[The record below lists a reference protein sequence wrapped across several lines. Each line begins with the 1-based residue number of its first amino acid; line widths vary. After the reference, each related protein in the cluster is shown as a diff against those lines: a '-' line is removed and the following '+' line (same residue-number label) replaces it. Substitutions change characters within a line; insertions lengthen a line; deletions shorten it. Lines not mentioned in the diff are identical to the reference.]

1 MTSTVSSVRPEERE
15 TYRMKLHQHS
25 SRLRVE
31 FNGETVA
38 DSEKVTVLQESGYPP
53 VFYFPREDVRMDLL
67 RPTEHTTHCP
77 FKGNAAY
84 WTVSVGE
91 RLAENAVWSYET
103 PLDGARSVAGH
114 MAFYPERMDAWYED
128 GQPMPLRPG
137 DAGRSHPNPLVNWLL
152 ESAFAAT
159 TPEELVTQLVEQM
172 LAAGI
177 PLLRLNII
185 LTTLHPQVTGLSY
198 KWARGAGPVEEEPV
212 PHSRLAKREYLESPL
227 YPIFEGAGG
236 IRRRLDGDS
245 PQLDFPIL
253 HDLKAQGGTDYVAM
267 PLLFSDGRINVLTLS
282 ADQPGGF
289 STAQLGG
296 IYEVLGLL
304 SRLFEVHALRRTSV
318 GLLNTYLGRQSGER
332 VLNGQVKRGD
342 GENIFAVIW
351 FCDLRNSTPLADTMS
366 RNDFLGLLNKFFDAM
381 GGAVLAHGGEVLRF
395 IGDAALAIF
404 PIGSSECRGGHGPD
418 AVQACENALAAV
430 NEARTRM
437 AAVNHQRAERGRE
450 LLSFGLGL
458 HLGEVT
464 YGNIGTADRLE
475 FTVVG
480 AAANE
485 AARIEGL
492 CKEIKTDVLVSAA
505 FAERLSGDRF
515 VSVGRHALRGVDG
528 EVELFT
534 LPEDGA

>member
-1 MTSTVSSVRPEERE
+1 
-15 TYRMKLHQHS
+15 MKFHQHS
-25 SRLRVE
+25 RRLRVV

-38 DSEKVTVLQESGYPP
+38 ESQRVTVLQESGYPP
-53 VFYFPREDVRMDLL
+53 VFYFLQEDVRMDFL
-67 RPTEHTTHCP
+67 RRTAHATHCP
-77 FKGNAAY
+77 FKGNATY
-84 WTVSVGE
+84 WDVCVGE
-91 RLAENAVWSYET
+91 HRAENAVWSYQT
-103 PLDGARSVAGH
+103 PVDAARAVAGRL
-114 MAFYPERMDAWYED
+114 AFYPERMDAWYED
-128 GQPMPLRPG
+128 DQPMPLRPG
-137 DAGRSHPNPLVNWLL
+137 EGGRSHPNPLVNWLL

-177 PLLRLNII
+177 PLLRLNIV
-185 LTTLHPQVTGLSY
+185 LVTLHPQVTGLSY
-198 KWARGAGPVEEEPV
+198 KWLRGAGPVEEEPV
-212 PHSRLAKREYLESPL
+212 PHSRLAKREYLDSPL

-236 IRRRLDGDS
+236 IRRRLEGDN

-253 HDLKAQGGTDYVAM
+253 HELKAQGATDYVAM

-366 RNDFLGLLNKFFDAM
+366 REDFLGLLNKFFDAM
-381 GGAVLAHGGEVLRF
+381 GGAVLANGGEILRF

-404 PIGSSECRGGHGPD
+404 PIGSSECRGGEGPD
-418 AVQACENALAAV
+418 ACQACENALAAV
-430 NEARTRM
+430 HEARARM
-437 AAVNHQRAERGRE
+437 AAVNTRRSERRRE
-450 LLSFGLGL
+450 LLNFGLGL

-464 YGNIGTADRLE
+464 YGNIGTAERLE
-475 FTVVG
+475 F
-480 AAANE
+480 
-485 AARIEGL
+485 
-492 CKEIKTDVLVSAA
+492 
-505 FAERLSGDRF
+505 
-515 VSVGRHALRGVDG
+515 
-528 EVELFT
+528 
-534 LPEDGA
+534 